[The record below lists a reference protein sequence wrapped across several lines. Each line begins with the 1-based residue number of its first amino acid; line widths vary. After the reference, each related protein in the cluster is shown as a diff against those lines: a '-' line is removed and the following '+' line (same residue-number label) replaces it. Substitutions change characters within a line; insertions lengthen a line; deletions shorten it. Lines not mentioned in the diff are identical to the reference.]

1 MSDLFE
7 RFNDN
12 ARRVIVTAQAEAMA
26 LNHHYLGTEHILLAL
41 LRDSDGVAAKVL
53 ESLGADL
60 LVIRRQ
66 VEDAVGRGQQIPRGH
81 IPLTARAKSVIEL
94 SMREALQVGH
104 NYVGTE
110 HLLLGLIREGEGVAS
125 QVLASAGVDT
135 RRVRQEIIEALA
147 GHEEREPDRVDGTA
161 AWDAEEVV
169 ARLAGIEAALR
180 ELTETVEA
188 LRRRLDEG

>member
-26 LNHHYLGTEHILLAL
+26 LNHDYLGTEHILLAV
-41 LRDSDGVAAKVL
+41 LRDGDGVASTVL

-60 LVIRRQ
+60 LDIRRQ
-66 VEDAVGRGQQIPRGH
+66 VEDAVGRGQRAPKGH

-94 SMREALQVGH
+94 ALREALQVGH

-125 QVLASAGVDT
+125 QVLASAGVDI
-135 RRVRQEIIEALA
+135 RRVRLEIIEALA
-147 GHEEREPDRVDGTA
+147 GREDRERDAVDATA
-161 AWDAEEVV
+161 AWNAEEVV
-169 ARLAGIEAALR
+169 ARLAGIEAALG
-180 ELTETVEA
+180 ELTEAVEA
-188 LRRRLDEG
+188 LGRRLDEG